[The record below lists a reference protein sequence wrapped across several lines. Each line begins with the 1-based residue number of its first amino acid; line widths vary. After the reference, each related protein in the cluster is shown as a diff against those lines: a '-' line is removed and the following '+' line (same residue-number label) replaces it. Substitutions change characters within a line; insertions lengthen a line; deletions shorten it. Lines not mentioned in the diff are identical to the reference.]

1 MKAVMGAIGLS
12 FLAAAALADAQAPE
26 TSPRLPSP
34 PRNCGEA
41 GLLPLQIP
49 SCGEFYTLTHSL
61 IQMPPAAT
69 MPAVHDSAAI
79 NDLGLYPDGLLHE
92 IGPDALLGAI
102 YLERR
107 LSDR

>member
-1 MKAVMGAIGLS
+1 MKAVMAAIGLS
-12 FLAAAALADAQAPE
+12 FLAAGALAEAPVPE

-49 SCGEFYTLTHSL
+49 SCGEFYTITHSL
-61 IQMPPAAT
+61 VQMPAI
-69 MPAVHDSAAI
+69 HDPAAI
-79 NDLGLYPDGLLHE
+79 NDLGHYPDGLLQE

-107 LSDR
+107 LRNR